1 MLRAPDGL
9 AAIDGH
15 LGCDDAALAFEP
27 GTEEAAI
34 LGRITTPVFPDKD
47 FSILAFGAVEG
58 ADCSTSIAGAIEA
71 CRTDGGGR
79 VVIPA
84 GVWRTRAVRLAS
96 NVNLHVAKDATLRFD
111 PAPKRYLPVVTTHW
125 EGMECRTYSAL
136 IYASGE
142 NLGRGAGVR

>member
-58 ADCSTSIAGAIEA
+58 ADCSTSIVGAIEA
-71 CRTDGGGR
+71 CRTAGGGR

-96 NVNLHVAKDATLRFD
+96 NVNLHVAKDATLRLD

-125 EGMECRTYSAL
+125 EGVECRTYSAP